1 MIDRLHELPIEIENA
16 SIKLIELTSDLH
28 EKTSDLKKS
37 EMEMK
42 LEIADALDANG
53 KKLYS
58 NAESREAA
66 LVEKMRMDESVVEL
80 QKTIKT
86 VETSIQKIKVKVE
99 LLSNE
104 QRNIRAIM
112 QFIASGSTSNL

>member
-1 MIDRLHELPIEIENA
+1 MIDRLHELPTKIENA
-16 SIKLIELTSDLH
+16 SIELIELTSDLH
-28 EKTSDLKKS
+28 EKTSELKKS

-80 QKTIKT
+80 QKTIKAI
-86 VETSIQKIKVKVE
+86 ETSIQKIKVEVE
-99 LLSNE
+99 LFSNE

-112 QFIASGSTSNL
+112 QFIASGATSNL